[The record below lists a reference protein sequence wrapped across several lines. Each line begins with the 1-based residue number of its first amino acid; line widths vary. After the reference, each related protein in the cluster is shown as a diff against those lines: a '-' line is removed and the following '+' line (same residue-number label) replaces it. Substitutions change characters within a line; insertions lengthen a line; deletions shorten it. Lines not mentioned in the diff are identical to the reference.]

1 MAISFDKALGIH
13 EQALNVRTTRAR
25 LIANNLAN
33 ADTPNFK
40 ARDIDFREILN
51 SASRNNNANEL
62 TMTKTRANHQGGLA
76 NMNNVSVFSKD
87 VALLY
92 RNPTQPSIDGNT
104 VDEHV
109 EHSEFMENALA
120 FQASFTLLNK
130 KFMGLKTAIR
140 GE

>member
-13 EQALNVRTTRAR
+13 EQALKVRTTRAR

-40 ARDIDFREILN
+40 ARDIDFHQVLKQAAGNKAPILSLSQTQSGHN
-51 SASRNNNANEL
+51 TGMSADSSVKLDRHDVEL
-62 TMTKTRANHQGGLA
+62 M
-76 NMNNVSVFSKD
+76 
-87 VALLY
+87 Y
-92 RNPTQPSIDGNT
+92 RTPSQPSIDGNT
-104 VDEHV
+104 VDEHM

-130 KFMGLKTAIR
+130 KFMGLKSAIR

>member
-1 MAISFDKALGIH
+1 MAISFDQALGIH
-13 EQALNVRTTRAR
+13 EQALKVRTTRAR

-40 ARDIDFREILN
+40 ARDINFRDVLGRVGNDHTTKLAMSRTSNHHQTGFASNESLN
-51 SASRNNNANEL
+51 VDGNQEEL
-62 TMTKTRANHQGGLA
+62 M
-76 NMNNVSVFSKD
+76 
-87 VALLY
+87 Y
-92 RNPTQPSIDGNT
+92 RTPSQPSIDGNT
-104 VDEHV
+104 VDEHL

-130 KFMGLKTAIR
+130 KFMGLKSAIR